1 MLNTKINKSALVS
14 AAVVAAISIVGM
26 FSSCG
31 KKMPDEP
38 TTAPVV
44 QESAIEDI
52 TLTTAMSG
60 EKTSDNGIDGNLPDI
75 DFDDEYEIISGY
87 GLE

>member
-1 MLNTKINKSALVS
+1 MLFRS
-14 AAVVAAISIVGM
+14 
-26 FSSCG
+26 
-31 KKMPDEP
+31 
-38 TTAPVV
+38 

-52 TLTTAMSG
+52 TLTTATSG
-60 EKTSDNGIDGNLPDI
+60 EAASDNGIDGNLPDI

>member
-1 MLNTKINKSALVS
+1 MLNTKINKGALIG
-14 AAVVAAISIVGM
+14 AAVVMAISITGM

-31 KKMPDEP
+31 KKTLDEP
-38 TTAPVV
+38 TTVPVAH
-44 QESAIEDI
+44 ESAIEDI

-60 EKTSDNGIDGNLPDI
+60 EAASDNGIDGNLPDI

>member
-1 MLNTKINKSALVS
+1 MLNPKINKGALVS

-31 KKMPDEP
+31 KKTPDEP
-38 TTAPVV
+38 TTVPVA

-52 TLTTAMSG
+52 TLTTASSN
-60 EKTSDNGIDGNLPDI
+60 EKSSDNGIDSNLPDI